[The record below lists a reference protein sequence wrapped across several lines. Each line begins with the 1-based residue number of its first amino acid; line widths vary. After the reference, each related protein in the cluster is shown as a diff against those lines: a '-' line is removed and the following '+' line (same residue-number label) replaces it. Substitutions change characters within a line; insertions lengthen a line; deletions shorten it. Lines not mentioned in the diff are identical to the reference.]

1 MSARILIN
9 SARRL
14 TSGIWFNTSERSLV
28 DCCCRDGN
36 FAALTEIEIAAGS
49 MDVILHSKQFI
60 VNVAGK
66 REERLG

>member
-14 TSGIWFNTSERSLV
+14 TSGICFNGSERSLV

-36 FAALTEIEIAAGS
+36 FATLTEIEIAAGS
-49 MDVILHSKQFI
+49 MDVVLHGKQFI

-66 REERLG
+66 R